1 MFLTIQLTSDKK
13 NVDYTNLD
21 AFVAPVWVMLSFFKK
36 ILHMK

>member
-21 AFVAPVWVMLSFFKK
+21 AFVAPVWVSFLKEYF
-36 ILHMK
+36 I